1 MKCYE
6 IQGPN
11 GVDGLTLVDRPVP
24 KPGPGEVLVRLTAA
38 TLNYR
43 DLLTVKGGYG
53 SRQKFPLVPVSDGA
67 GVVEA
72 VGADAGEL
80 VPGDRVIG
88 SFFQNWLGGE
98 PSEAKM
104 SAALGGSVD
113 GVLTEYRVFP
123 ARALVKTPEHLS
135 DIEAAA
141 LPCAGLTAW
150 SAVVK
155 LGNVKPGQT
164 VLVQGTGGVSLFAL
178 QFAKM
183 CGARVIATS
192 SSDAKIDRLK
202 LLGADLTLNY
212 RNTPDWGKR
221 AREWSRHGVDLVV
234 EVGGVGT
241 VNESIRATRIGGTI
255 AFIGVLAG
263 PPPSELRLPLMVM
276 QQQRLQG
283 VTVGSVEDLQ
293 ALVDA
298 ITVNRMKPVID
309 KTFSFDR
316 VKEAFAYM
324 ASGAHFGKV
333 AIAIG

>member
-1 MKCYE
+1 LKCYE

-11 GVDGLTLVDRPVP
+11 GVDGLALVDKPVP
-24 KPGPGEVLVRLTAA
+24 KPGAGEVLVRLKAA

-43 DLLTVKGGYG
+43 DLLTIKGGYG

-67 GVVEA
+67 GVIETI
-72 VGADAGEL
+72 GADVRGLAT
-80 VPGDRVIG
+80 GDRVIG
-88 SFFQNWLGGE
+88 SFFQNWIGGE

-113 GVLTEYRVFP
+113 GVLTEYQVFP

-155 LGNVKPGQT
+155 LGSVKPGQI

-202 LLGADLTLNY
+202 QLGADLTLNY
-212 RNTPDWGKR
+212 RSTPDWGKK

-241 VNESIRATRIGGTI
+241 LNESIRATRIGGTI

-263 PPPSELRLPLMVM
+263 SPASELRLPLMVM

-293 ALVDA
+293 AMVDG

-309 KTFSFDR
+309 KTFAFDQAR
-316 VKEAFAYM
+316 EAFAHM